1 MNADPREVKHKIKV
15 YKNDTTM
22 RKKGMLSYMM
32 MGLLMLCATTHAQ
45 QTVKKLYVAKPGT
58 MVELLT
64 EEEANQITH
73 LTLQGRINAIDFRH
87 LRDEFTSLKALDL
100 SGVSIANYVGKHGTH
115 PDAYYV
121 YLPNVIP
128 AYAFCRRT
136 SDSTYVGKET
146 LEHIILSDKIRNIED
161 AAFKGCKNL
170 HICQIRRKSAP
181 NLLPEA
187 LADSITAIFVPL
199 GSSDSFRTKPRWDTF
214 AFIEG
219 EPCYVSLTLNAQQ
232 SLGSELVKQGIQPK
246 DVNFLV
252 VSGKMDEADFKL
264 IRDYMPNL
272 VSIDLADSD
281 ATLIPEFTF
290 TQKKYLLRVQLPKQ
304 LERIGQRAF
313 SGCGRLCGT
322 LHLPA
327 SVTAIAYG
335 AFIGCDNLR
344 YVAAHG
350 NRITALGDN
359 LFGDGKDRLIY
370 VK

>member
-1 MNADPREVKHKIKV
+1 M
-15 YKNDTTM
+15 
-22 RKKGMLSYMM
+22 MM
-32 MGLLMLCATTHAQ
+32 MGLLMLCTTALAQ
-45 QTVKKLYVAKPGT
+45 QKVKRLYVAKPGT

-87 LRDEFTSLKALDL
+87 LRDEFTSLKMLDL
-100 SGVSIANYVGKHGTH
+100 SGVSISNYIGKHGTH
-115 PDAYYV
+115 PDSH
-121 YLPNVIP
+121 YLYPSNVIP

-136 SDSTYVGKET
+136 GDSTYVGKET

-170 HICQIRRKSAP
+170 RICQIRRKSAP
-181 NLLPEA
+181 NLFPEA

-199 GSSDSFRTKPRWDTF
+199 GSSDSYRTKPRWGTF
-214 AFIEG
+214 AFVEG
-219 EPCYVSLTLNAQQ
+219 EPCHASLTLNTQQ

-246 DVNFLV
+246 EVNFLV
-252 VSGKMDEADFKL
+252 VKGKLDEADFKL

-272 VSIDLADSD
+272 VSIDLTESE
-281 ATLIPEFTF
+281 ATAIPEFTF
-290 TQKKYLLRVQLPKQ
+290 TQKKYLLRVQLPRQ

-327 SVTAIAYG
+327 SVTAIEYG
-335 AFIGCDNLR
+335 AFIGCTNLR

-350 NRITALGDN
+350 NRITTLGDN
-359 LFGDGKDRLIY
+359 LFGDSQGKLIY

>member
-1 MNADPREVKHKIKV
+1 MRQI
-15 YKNDTTM
+15 TM
-22 RKKGMLSYMM
+22 ILWAIGML
-32 MGLLMLCATTHAQ
+32 MLSSTILAQ
-45 QTVKKLYVAKPGT
+45 QKIKKLYVAKPGT

-100 SGVSIANYVGKHGTH
+100 SGVTITNYIGKHGTH
-115 PDAYYV
+115 PDSH
-121 YLPNVIP
+121 YLYPSNCIP

-136 SDSTYVGKET
+136 NDSTYVGKET

-170 HICQIRRKSAP
+170 HICQIRRKTAP

-187 LADSITAIFVPL
+187 MADSITAIFVPL
-199 GSSDSFRTKPRWDTF
+199 GTSDSYRTKPRWGTF

-219 EPCYVSLTLNAQQ
+219 EPCHVSLTLNASQ
-232 SLGSELVKQGIQPK
+232 SLGSELVKKGIQPK
-246 DVNFLV
+246 EVNFLV
-252 VSGKMDEADFKL
+252 VNGKMDEADFKL

-272 VSIDLADSD
+272 VSIDLAGSE
-281 ATLIPEFTF
+281 ATTIPEFTF
-290 TQKKYLLRVQLPKQ
+290 TQKKYLLRVELPGH

-322 LHLPA
+322 LRLPA
-327 SVTAIAYG
+327 SVTAIEYG

-344 YVAAHG
+344 YVAAQG
-350 NRITALGDN
+350 KRITTLGDN
-359 LFGDGKDRLIY
+359 LFGDNKDKLIY
-370 VK
+370 IASPSNP

>member
-1 MNADPREVKHKIKV
+1 MKQK
-15 YKNDTTM
+15 M
-22 RKKGMLSYMM
+22 
-32 MGLLMLCATTHAQ
+32 MLCCMMLGLITVCTPALAQ
-45 QTVKKLYVAKPGT
+45 QKVKKLYVAKPGT

-87 LRDEFTSLKALDL
+87 LRDEFASLKALDL
-100 SGVSIANYVGKHGTH
+100 SGVTITNYIGKHGTH
-115 PDAYYV
+115 PDSHYV
-121 YLPNVIP
+121 YPANFIP
-128 AYAFCRRT
+128 AYAFCLRT

-187 LADSITAIFVPL
+187 LADSITAIFVPT
-199 GSSDSFRTKPRWDTF
+199 GSSDSYRTKPRWNTF
-214 AFIEG
+214 AFVEG
-219 EPCYVSLTLNAQQ
+219 EPCHVSLTLNAQQ

-246 DVNFLV
+246 DVNFLTV
-252 VSGKMDEADFKL
+252 CGKIDETDFRL

-272 VSIDLADSD
+272 VSIDLTDSE
-281 ATLIPEFTF
+281 ATAIPEFTF
-290 TQKKYLLRVQLPKQ
+290 TQKKYLLRVELPKQ
-304 LERIGQRAF
+304 LQRIGQRAF

-327 SVTAIAYG
+327 SVTAIEYG

-350 NRITALGDN
+350 NRITTLGDN
-359 LFGDGKDRLIY
+359 LFGDSKERLIY

>member
-1 MNADPREVKHKIKV
+1 MMKTTKI
-15 YKNDTTM
+15 
-22 RKKGMLSYMM
+22 LSFIVGVLMCCTS
-32 MGLLMLCATTHAQ
+32 LLAQ
-45 QTVKKLYVAKPGT
+45 QKAKRLYVAKPGT
-58 MVELLT
+58 LVELLT

-73 LTLQGRINAIDFRH
+73 LTLQGRINAVDFRH

-100 SGVSIANYVGKHGTH
+100 SGVSISHYIGKHGTH
-115 PDAYYV
+115 PDSRYV
-121 YLPNVIP
+121 YPANCIP
-128 AYAFCRRT
+128 AYAFCRST
-136 SDSTYVGKET
+136 SDTTYVGKES

-170 HICQIRRKSAP
+170 HICQIRRKTAP

-199 GSSDSFRTKPRWDTF
+199 GSSDSYRIKPRWGSF
-214 AFIEG
+214 AFVEG
-219 EPCYVSLTLNAQQ
+219 EPCHASITLNATQ

-246 DVNFLV
+246 EVNFLV

-272 VSIDLADSD
+272 VSIDLTESE
-281 ATLIPEFTF
+281 ATAIPEFTF

-327 SVTAIAYG
+327 TVTAIEFG
-335 AFIGCDNLR
+335 AFVGCDNLR

-359 LFGDGKDRLIY
+359 LFGENQDRLIY

>member
-1 MNADPREVKHKIKV
+1 
-15 YKNDTTM
+15 M
-22 RKKGMLSYMM
+22 RQTKTLCYTM
-32 MGLLMLCATTHAQ
+32 MGLLMLCTTALAQ
-45 QTVKKLYVAKPGT
+45 QKVKRLYVAKPGT

-87 LRDEFTSLKALDL
+87 LRDEFTSLKVLDL
-100 SGVSIANYVGKHGTH
+100 SGVSIANYIGKHGTH
-115 PDAYYV
+115 PDSHYFY
-121 YLPNVIP
+121 PSNVIP

-136 SDSTYVGKET
+136 NDSTYVGKET

-161 AAFKGCKNL
+161 AAFKGCKDL

-181 NLLPEA
+181 NLFPEA

-199 GSSDSFRTKPRWDTF
+199 GSSDSYRTKPRWGTF
-214 AFIEG
+214 AFVEG
-219 EPCYVSLTLNAQQ
+219 EPCYASLTLNTQQ

-246 DVNFLV
+246 EVNFLV
-252 VSGKMDEADFKL
+252 VKGKMDEADFKL

-272 VSIDLADSD
+272 VSIDLTGSE
-281 ATLIPEFTF
+281 ATAIPEFTF
-290 TQKKYLLRVQLPKQ
+290 TQKKYLLRVQLPRQ

-327 SVTAIAYG
+327 TVTAIEYG

-344 YVAAHG
+344 HVAAHG
-350 NRITALGDN
+350 NRITTLGDN
-359 LFGDGKDRLIY
+359 LFGDGRGRLIY

>member
-1 MNADPREVKHKIKV
+1 
-15 YKNDTTM
+15 
-22 RKKGMLSYMM
+22 MLYCM
-32 MGLLMLCATTHAQ
+32 MGVLMCCTSALAQ

-73 LTLQGRINAIDFRH
+73 LTLQGRINAVDFRH
-87 LRDEFTSLKALDL
+87 LRDDFTALKALDL
-100 SGVSIANYVGKHGTH
+100 SGATISNYLGKHGTH
-115 PDAYYV
+115 PDSHYIYPA
-121 YLPNVIP
+121 NCIP
-128 AYAFCRRT
+128 AYAFCQRT
-136 SDSTYVGKET
+136 SDTTYVGKES

-170 HICQIRRKSAP
+170 HICQIRRKTAP
-181 NLLPEA
+181 NLLPGA

-199 GSSDSFRTKPRWDTF
+199 GSSDSYRIKPHWGSF
-214 AFIEG
+214 AFVEG
-219 EPCYVSLTLNAQQ
+219 EPCHASITLQASQ

-246 DVNFLV
+246 EVNFLV

-272 VSIDLADSD
+272 VSIDLTESE
-281 ATLIPEFTF
+281 ATAIPEFTF
-290 TQKKYLLRVQLPKQ
+290 TQKEYLLRVQLPKQ

-313 SGCGRLCGT
+313 SGCSRLCGT

-327 SVTAIAYG
+327 TVTAIEFG
-335 AFIGCDNLR
+335 AFVGCDNLR

-359 LFGDGKDRLIY
+359 LFGGGKDRLIY